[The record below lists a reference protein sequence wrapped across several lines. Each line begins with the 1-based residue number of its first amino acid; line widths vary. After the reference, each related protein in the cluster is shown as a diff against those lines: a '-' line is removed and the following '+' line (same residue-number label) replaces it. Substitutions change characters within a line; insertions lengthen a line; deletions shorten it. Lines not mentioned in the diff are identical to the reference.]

1 MKTQKIEL
9 LFEQKLQSTVAK
21 LEVLVNIEMRTKLM
35 YSVILRSQLNQGNF
49 NKIIILNVVHYNG
62 APQ

>member
-9 LFEQKLQSTVAK
+9 LCEQKLQSTVAK

-49 NKIIILNVVHYNG
+49 KKIII
-62 APQ
+62 